1 MPQQGVKPG
10 VQPAGVAPAPPAG
23 TQPTPPIKKTTG
35 PALLDTAVDRE
46 EILQL
51 QPRVI
56 DRPAPEAKP
65 HITKVALASLIG
77 TSIEWYDYFLYGTA
91 AALVFNKLFF
101 PKFDPLVGTLLALST
116 FTVGFIARPFGGL
129 VFGHFG
135 DRIGRKQMLYIT
147 LLFMGISSTIIGLL
161 PTYAAIGVW
170 APILLVLM
178 RICQGIG
185 LGGEWGGAVLMAV
198 EHAPANRRGFYG
210 AFPQTGA
217 MVGGLLSTVAFLL
230 VARLK
235 EADLLAWGW
244 RLPFLFSI
252 FLVVVGIWIRMK
264 IAESPAFEKI
274 KNQKAEAKMPVVE
287 AIRNH
292 PKNLLVAM
300 GMRFA
305 ENGLYYI
312 ITVFSLTYCV
322 TVLHLGKKAF
332 LPGLIINYCIGFFAM
347 LAYGRLSD
355 KIGRRVVYMW
365 GAAVCGVLAFP
376 FFWMMNKAPQN
387 VMWGWLAI
395 ILMAQL
401 GHSAMYGPQASFFAE
416 LFPARVRYSGA
427 SLGYQLASIFAGG
440 MAPLV
445 ATALLAKA
453 HNKTWPVSLYMLSF
467 VAITLIAVIFAE
479 ETYKK
484 KEI

>member
-1 MPQQGVKPG
+1 ML
-10 VQPAGVAPAPPAG
+10 
-23 TQPTPPIKKTTG
+23 TTS
-35 PALLDTAVDRE
+35 PRE
-46 EILQL
+46 VS
-51 QPRVI
+51 RVSRMAFNWRSRRARI
-56 DRPAPEAKP
+56 
-65 HITKVALASLIG
+65 
-77 TSIEWYDYFLYGTA
+77 
-91 AALVFNKLFF
+91 AALSASACCRLCS
-101 PKFDPLVGTLLALST
+101 ACSA
-116 FTVGFIARPFGGL
+116 ARRAFS
-129 VFGHFG
+129 V
-135 DRIGRKQMLYIT
+135 
-147 LLFMGISSTIIGLL
+147 S
-161 PTYAAIGVW
+161 AW
-170 APILLVLM
+170 AN
-178 RICQGIG
+178 CCCC
-185 LGGEWGGAVLMAV
+185 
-198 EHAPANRRGFYG
+198 
-210 AFPQTGA
+210 
-217 MVGGLLSTVAFLL
+217 
-230 VARLK
+230 
-235 EADLLAWGW
+235 
-244 RLPFLFSI
+244 
-252 FLVVVGIWIRMK
+252 
-264 IAESPAFEKI
+264 EKI
-274 KNQKAEAKMPVVE
+274 KNLKAEAKMPVIE

-347 LAYGRLSD
+347 LLYGRLSD
-355 KIGRRVVYMW
+355 TIGRRVVYMW

-427 SLGYQLASIFAGG
+427 SLGYQFASIFAGG
-440 MAPLV
+440 MAPVV

-467 VAITLIAVIFAE
+467 VVITIIAVIFAE

>member
-1 MPQQGVKPG
+1 MPQSVLKPDVSSPG
-10 VQPAGVAPAPPAG
+10 AEAPRPGAPP
-23 TQPTPPIKKTTG
+23 TPKTKVPSPG
-35 PALLDTAVDRE
+35 PVDTVVDRE
-46 EILQL
+46 EIFKLQ
-51 QPRVI
+51 QQAI
-56 DRPAPEAKP
+56 TRPAAEPKP

-101 PKFDPLVGTLLALST
+101 PKFDPLVGTILAFLT
-116 FTVGFIARPFGGL
+116 FTIGFVARPFAG
-129 VFGHFG
+129 VIFGHFG

-161 PTYAAIGVW
+161 PTYATIGVW
-170 APILLVLM
+170 APILLALM
-178 RICQGIG
+178 RVCQGIG

-217 MVGGLLSTVAFLL
+217 MVGGLLSTVAFML

-252 FLVVVGIWIRMK
+252 VLVAVGIWIRMK
-264 IAESPAFEKI
+264 IAESPAFLKI
-274 KNQKAEAKMPVVE
+274 KDQKTEAKMPVIE
-287 AIRNH
+287 AVRQH

-312 ITVFSLTYCV
+312 ITVFSLTYCI
-322 TVLHLGKKAF
+322 TVLKLPKSAF

-355 KIGRRVVYMW
+355 KIGRRIVYMW
-365 GAAVCGVLAFP
+365 GAAACGVLAFP
-376 FFWMMNKAPQN
+376 FFWMMNKAPGN
-387 VMWGWLAI
+387 VLWGWLAI

-440 MAPLV
+440 MAPVV

-453 HNKTWPVSLYMLSF
+453 HNKTWPVALYMLSF
-467 VAITLIAVIFAE
+467 VVITLIAVIFAE

-484 KEI
+484 TEV